1 MATTPGNEGTTKQ
14 RKARKRA
21 DGEGSISHHASGQ
34 WRGRLMVGYQPDGTP
49 DRREVYGKTQQEA
62 RQKLDALKTAV
73 AKGSLIAPTRTT
85 VAEMLDQWIQDGTTR
100 GLRPATLAKYQQLTR
115 LYLVPNVGRVKLRD
129 LRPEHVR
136 ALCADL
142 IGRGLAPS
150 TVRDVRSML
159 HGALRL
165 AESLDIVGRNVVDAV
180 RPPKAVRHEITPPT
194 PTDVARL
201 LDISEETDDRW
212 QALWMLAAY
221 SGCRP
226 GELLALTWSDVAWD
240 AGGVTIRRNLSSVR
254 GAVPV
259 LLPPKTVKGRRVVSV
274 APEAIE
280 ALRKHRLRQDA
291 MRVRLGDDY
300 HDDDLIFATHTGMP
314 LDHHNVVRAFKELV
328 RRAGLPATTR
338 LYDLRHA
345 HATALFAAGVHPK
358 AASERLGHAAISLTL
373 DTYTHAIAGLDAEA
387 GIKVGRLFQAQ
398 RSGRTRDEEQS

>member
-1 MATTPGNEGTTKQ
+1 M
-14 RKARKRA
+14 
-21 DGEGSISHHASGQ
+21 
-34 WRGRLMVGYQPDGTP
+34 
-49 DRREVYGKTQQEA
+49 
-62 RQKLDALKTAV
+62 
-73 AKGSLIAPTRTT
+73 
-85 VAEMLDQWIQDGTTR
+85 
-100 GLRPATLAKYQQLTR
+100 TLAASLSDVELQ
-115 LYLVPNVGRVKLRD
+115 
-129 LRPEHVR
+129 R
-136 ALCADL
+136 ARWRRA
-142 IGRGLAPS
+142 RA
-150 TVRDVRSML
+150 
-159 HGALRL
+159 ALRL
-165 AESLDIVGRNVVDAV
+165 LDPEAEDFATGGLERFIEQQSV
-180 RPPKAVRHEITPPT
+180 
-194 PTDVARL
+194 RL
-201 LDISEETDDRW
+201 LI
-212 QALWMLAAY
+212 LPAY

-259 LLPPKTVKGRRVVSV
+259 LLPPKTAKGRRVVSV

-300 HDDDLIFATHTGMP
+300 HDDDLIFATHTGTP

-387 GIKVGRLFQAQ
+387 GIKVRRLFQAQ
-398 RSGRTRDEEQS
+398 RSGRTGDEEKS